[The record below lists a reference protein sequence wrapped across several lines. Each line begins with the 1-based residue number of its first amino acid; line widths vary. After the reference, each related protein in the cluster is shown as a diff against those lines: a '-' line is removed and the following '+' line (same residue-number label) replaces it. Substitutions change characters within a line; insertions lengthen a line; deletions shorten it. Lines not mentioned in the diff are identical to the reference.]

1 MIHISSLLLP
11 MKTSHVAL
19 PQSHMAVKAVSAW
32 GALHCSRAASSLNVR
47 LSLLETKPETNAL
60 PYEIMSSPQLSPKGQ
75 CKVSI
80 AASSW
85 RTRAPHFLALCFIAL
100 SQIFLFFFF
109 SYRLNI
115 CGKAASSKSVGTI
128 FPIASLHFTS
138 LCHILVILAVFQTF
152 SFLYLS
158 WWFVIRWVIVN
169 VTLVI
174 VLGHHEAFPHK
185 MVNLIPKCC
194 VCSEYYISLLV
205 LFLKEGLVW
214 LQYRKLINN
223 PTVGD

>member
-32 GALHCSRAASSLNVR
+32 EALHCSRTASSLNVR
-47 LSLLETKPETNAL
+47 LSLPETKPETNAL

-109 SYRLNI
+109 LQIEHLWQSCLKQVCWYHFSNSI
-115 CGKAASSKSVGTI
+115 S
-128 FPIASLHFTS
+128 SLHVSMSHFGNS
-138 LCHILVILAVFQTF
+138 CSISNFFILIF
-152 SFLYLS
+152 
-158 WWFVIRWVIVN
+158 IVM
-169 VTLVI
+169 I
-174 VLGHHEAFPHK
+174 CDQ
-185 MVNLIPKCC
+185 MSDC
-194 VCSEYYISLLV
+194 
-205 LFLKEGLVW
+205 
-214 LQYRKLINN
+214 
-223 PTVGD
+223 

>member
-109 SYRLNI
+109 LQIEHLWQSCLKQVCWYHFSNSI
-115 CGKAASSKSVGTI
+115 S
-128 FPIASLHFTS
+128 SLHISMSHFGNS
-138 LCHILVILAVFQTF
+138 CSISNFFILIF
-152 SFLYLS
+152 
-158 WWFVIRWVIVN
+158 IVM
-169 VTLVI
+169 I
-174 VLGHHEAFPHK
+174 CDQ
-185 MVNLIPKCC
+185 MSDC
-194 VCSEYYISLLV
+194 
-205 LFLKEGLVW
+205 
-214 LQYRKLINN
+214 
-223 PTVGD
+223 

>member
-109 SYRLNI
+109 LQIEHLWQSCLKQVCWYHFSNSI
-115 CGKAASSKSVGTI
+115 S
-128 FPIASLHFTS
+128 SLHVSMSHFGNS
-138 LCHILVILAVFQTF
+138 CSISNFFILIF
-152 SFLYLS
+152 
-158 WWFVIRWVIVN
+158 IVM
-169 VTLVI
+169 I
-174 VLGHHEAFPHK
+174 CDQ
-185 MVNLIPKCC
+185 MSDC
-194 VCSEYYISLLV
+194 
-205 LFLKEGLVW
+205 
-214 LQYRKLINN
+214 
-223 PTVGD
+223 